1 MTTAGLMRTTSAPL
15 QSYGGHGGGISLF
28 GRSWSSSSLTSA
40 RTLHLAV
47 AGEKKHL
54 IHHLNRVQSEA
65 DLAGGDGRIT
75 CQARRVDVEAPP
87 ESRLQLEKLM
97 ELSGGITT
105 GSGGAGGAG
114 GGSGGGKPGRG
125 GSDGGKSE
133 MGAYYLEMLEA
144 DPGNPL
150 LLVNYGRYLHEVE
163 GDVEGAEECYGRA
176 ILASPGDGEV
186 LSLYGK
192 LIWETQGDETRA
204 ESYFERAVE
213 ASPDDCY
220 VMGSY
225 AHFLWDA
232 DEAGEE
238 DEDVRAAP
246 AAAAPSQ
253 QPQLTVRAY

>member
-1 MTTAGLMRTTSAPL
+1 
-15 QSYGGHGGGISLF
+15 
-28 GRSWSSSSLTSA
+28 
-40 RTLHLAV
+40 
-47 AGEKKHL
+47 
-54 IHHLNRVQSEA
+54 
-65 DLAGGDGRIT
+65 
-75 CQARRVDVEAPP
+75 
-87 ESRLQLEKLM
+87 
-97 ELSGGITT
+97 
-105 GSGGAGGAG
+105 
-114 GGSGGGKPGRG
+114 
-125 GSDGGKSE
+125 

-150 LLVNYGRYLHEVE
+150 LLVNYGRYLHE
-163 GDVEGAEECYGRA
+163 
-176 ILASPGDGEV
+176 PGDGEV

-238 DEDVRAAP
+238 EEDVRAAP
-246 AAAAPSQ
+246 PAAAPSQ